1 MGVRKPFIVLRS
13 LIPVIFIFFTGC
25 GDGTVT
31 GTNPDR
37 FHLVEVPVLDVR
49 ESVEF
54 DLKLIKGARYDLIAE
69 LVTADGHMIKDPNF
83 KYKGLVTIE
92 DTNGVVLFRAEMV
105 GNSGIDFRSDANIIG
120 RTEKHI
126 AKKASVLKISDY
138 QFYLSE
144 DFENQNYENIEFLTR
159 KELSKE
165 NISNPQFRIFIRSE
179 PGLFGY

>member
-1 MGVRKPFIVLRS
+1 MGVRKP
-13 LIPVIFIFFTGC
+13 LIMLGGLVSVILTFFAGC
-25 GDGTVT
+25 GDGAVT
-31 GTNPDR
+31 GSNPDR
-37 FHLVEVPVLDVR
+37 FHLVEVPVLDVH

-83 KYKGLVTIE
+83 KYRGVVTIE
-92 DTNGVVLFRAEMV
+92 DANGEVLFRADMV
-105 GNSGIDFRSDANIIG
+105 GDSGINFRSDANIIG

-138 QFYLSE
+138 QFHLSE
-144 DFENQNYENIEFLTR
+144 GFENQNYENIEFLTR

-165 NISNPQFRIFIRSE
+165 NISNPKFRIFIRSE